1 MIELTQDLKQVR
13 GLLFD
18 LDGTLLDSF
27 PVHHAA
33 YHAMFARLGMQI
45 DDQQFLATYSPNWFL
60 TYEAMGVPREMWERA
75 DQIWMEEAAKYTPR
89 LFPNMPE
96 TLAQLRAAYRIGIVT
111 SGERG
116 RVLSDLEGSGVL
128 DAFEVIVTGNDVQA
142 RKPAP
147 EGLELALRQM
157 SLRPDEALYVGD
169 TPTDYEMA
177 RAAGVR
183 FVYIP
188 SQFTRLAA
196 DTACYQAESV
206 AELARILFS

>member
-1 MIELTQDLKQVR
+1 LIDLTEDLKNIR

-27 PVHHAA
+27 PVHYAA
-33 YHAMFARLGMQI
+33 YHAMFARLGI
-45 DDQQFLATYSPNWFL
+45 HIEDEQFLATYSPNWFL
-60 TYEAMGVPREMWERA
+60 TYEAMGVPREQWEQA
-75 DQIWMEEAAKYTPR
+75 DRIWMEEALKHTPQ
-89 LFPNMPE
+89 LFPDMPA

-111 SGERG
+111 SGERN
-116 RVLSDLEGSGVL
+116 RVLADLEGTGVL
-128 DAFEVIVTGNDVQA
+128 SAFEVIITGSDVQA

-157 SLRPDEALYVGD
+157 GLRPDEALYVGD
-169 TPTDYEMA
+169 TPSDYEMA

-188 SQFTRLAA
+188 SQFTRLKA
-196 DTACYQAESV
+196 DTACYRAESV
-206 AELARILFS
+206 AELARILSS